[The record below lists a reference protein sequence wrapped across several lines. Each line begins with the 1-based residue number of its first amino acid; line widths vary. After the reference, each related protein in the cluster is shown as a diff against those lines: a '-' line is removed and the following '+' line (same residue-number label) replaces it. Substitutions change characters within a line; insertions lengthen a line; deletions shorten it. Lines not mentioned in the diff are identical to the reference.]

1 MESNFKIGEGL
12 FCKTYF
18 SYFNPYKIKIYLLKD
33 FICNGCVEMDV
44 LNWVFFVKKK
54 G

>member
-1 MESNFKIGEGL
+1 MEINFKIGEGL